1 MSRERAS
8 AGDCRQGGD
17 CSLKIF
23 QYKVICACAKSELVL
38 MLTYDVQLYPHFL
51 SSLASTDTKKTVGEQ
66 SNSSPPAVED
76 MTEGS
81 VDLALLS
88 VQMTVRHHLGEN
100 ISAL

>member
-1 MSRERAS
+1 
-8 AGDCRQGGD
+8 
-17 CSLKIF
+17 
-23 QYKVICACAKSELVL
+23 

-51 SSLASTDTKKTVGEQ
+51 PSLASTDTKKTIGEK
-66 SNSSPPAVED
+66 SNCSTTGVED

-88 VQMTVRHHLGEN
+88 VQLAVRHHLGEN